1 MENYYKNQLSKLNLD
16 QEYPTSLKI
25 FDGHGKSTNQ
35 MDLNTESIPVL
46 IEFLKS
52 LQDTLNKPESYSY
65 VHSTFDSVFGKVK

>member
-16 QEYPTSLKI
+16 QEYTTSLKI

-52 LQDTLNKPESYSY
+52 LRDTLNKDTNYCTIESCNCK
-65 VHSTFDSVFGKVK
+65 GKTV